1 MIAQVPNLLRPAFN
15 DLSAVYRITVD
26 RLLPEGGFR
35 QKPSG
40 GGRAVVLHV
49 FQITACSVNGIYGLL
64 NQTGAAPALRLF
76 QPPGGGDLTLLL
88 QSKHPVIRSPGDMP
102 GKTIPGQ
109 ITNLPDQLV
118 ILVQAGLDDFL
129 VNTGGIGVGDQR
141 LTSHQDLADAA
152 E

>member
-1 MIAQVPNLLRPAFN
+1 
-15 DLSAVYRITVD
+15 
-26 RLLPEGGFR
+26 
-35 QKPSG
+35 
-40 GGRAVVLHV
+40 
-49 FQITACSVNGIYGLL
+49 
-64 NQTGAAPALRLF
+64 
-76 QPPGGGDLTLLL
+76 
-88 QSKHPVIRSPGDMP
+88 MP